1 MKNTNAKTVPWKNTR
16 GESMIVA
23 VILLLVF
30 FTIGASI
37 LTAASS
43 AVSTAAARVLDRQA
57 YYYARST
64 LDAVDAAVQDGPLGD
79 ALKSDLLARFL
90 SSGGGDYNL
99 PQTTLNPEITLES
112 DALEGLAIENAAIV
126 YSGTA
131 AALDQTEDGTVNQV
145 FLSLQDVTVTFSAA
159 SGGKSYAIRVSYQ
172 YSGWATRATNG
183 WVWDGKW
190 TVLKLG

>member
-1 MKNTNAKTVPWKNTR
+1 MKKASVKSALVRNTR

-43 AVSTAAARVLDRQA
+43 AVSTAAARVWDRQA

-64 LDAVDAAVQDGPLGD
+64 LDAVDAAMQDGPLGD

-90 SSGGGDYNL
+90 SGGGSNYDL
-99 PQTTLNPEITLES
+99 PKTTLSPEITLES
-112 DALEGLAIENAAIV
+112 DALDTLEIQNASIV

-131 AALDQTEDGTVNQV
+131 AALDQSEDGTVNQL
-145 FLSLQDVTVTFSAA
+145 FLSLQDVTVTFSAVA
-159 SGGKSYAIRVSYQ
+159 GEKSYAIRVSYQ

-190 TVLKLG
+190 TILKLG